1 MALSAAGLGAV
12 ALSKGKYILGALKL
26 TKFATLGSMLL
37 SVGAYSM
44 LFGWPY
50 ATGMVGLILVHE
62 TGHAL
67 VMRKLGIPASP
78 MVFIPFMGAAVAM
91 RKRPRDAH
99 EEALVALGGPYLGSA
114 GAAAVAATA
123 ALTNSQLLFALAD
136 FGFMINLFNMLPI
149 GALDGGRICGAL
161 SRWAGVAG
169 LGMGG
174 LLIYGGAITNPI
186 FYLIMLSG
194 GWTTAQ
200 RFWNAGSV
208 PPGYYNVSGAQRG
221 AIAGAYFGLIA
232 ALVAA
237 MQWNEAN
244 KKPLRQLQEERG
256 AGSEGEGVLVDPY
269 A

>member
-1 MALSAAGLGAV
+1 
-12 ALSKGKYILGALKL
+12 
-26 TKFATLGSMLL
+26 
-37 SVGAYSM
+37 
-44 LFGWPY
+44 
-50 ATGMVGLILVHE
+50 
-62 TGHAL
+62 
-67 VMRKLGIPASP
+67 
-78 MVFIPFMGAAVAM
+78 
-91 RKRPRDAH
+91 
-99 EEALVALGGPYLGSA
+99 
-114 GAAAVAATA
+114 
-123 ALTNSQLLFALAD
+123 
-136 FGFMINLFNMLPI
+136 
-149 GALDGGRICGAL
+149 
-161 SRWAGVAG
+161 
-169 LGMGG
+169 MGG

-200 RFWNAGSV
+200 RFWIAGSV